1 MTFSVVARSA
11 DQRSWGVAVASKY
24 LAAGSMV
31 SAAEAGTGAVATQA
45 WANLSYRPLGLAAL
59 REGTSAADVVTQLTA
74 ADPGRAVRQL
84 GVVAA
89 AGPGATYTGRDCTPW
104 AGGASGADDV
114 RGAYAIQGNI
124 LTGPEVV
131 AAMRVAW
138 LGVDPASGLAERLLT
153 VLVAGDAA
161 GGDRRG
167 RQSAALL
174 VTSVSAREANGPI
187 GPDVE
192 CDLRVDDH
200 AQPVAELA
208 RLLELHEL
216 YHGSTDEALLLP
228 LEGVLAQEV
237 AGHLAA
243 LGHTTLD
250 DWAGIENFENRL
262 RGDRID
268 PLLLARLR
276 AARTTMGG

>member
-11 DQRSWGVAVASKY
+11 DQQSWGVAVASKY
-24 LAAGSMV
+24 LAAGAMV
-31 SAAEAGTGAVATQA
+31 SAAEAGVGALATQA
-45 WANLSYRPLGLAAL
+45 WANLSYRPQGLAAL
-59 REGTSAADVVTQLTA
+59 REGTSAADVVTRLTD

-84 GVVAA
+84 GVVGST
-89 AGPGATYTGRDCTPW
+89 GPGATYTGSDCSAW
-104 AGGASGADDV
+104 AGGVSGADDV

-131 AAMRVAW
+131 AAMRAAW
-138 LGVDPASGLAERLLT
+138 LGADPQSGLAERLLIT
-153 VLVAGDAA
+153 LVAGDAA

-174 VTSVSAREANGPI
+174 VCSVTASEANGPM

-216 YHGSTDEALLLP
+216 YHGQHGRD
-228 LEGVLAQEV
+228 
-237 AGHLAA
+237 AA
-243 LGHTTLD
+243 
-250 DWAGIENFENRL
+250 
-262 RGDRID
+262 
-268 PLLLARLR
+268 
-276 AARTTMGG
+276 AAPGG